1 MSRILKEKEILKIN
15 DYMWILIE
23 TVNDKKLVKIGL
35 TEYFK
40 DNMNPVE
47 FIRVL
52 PEGRYVARGHPF
64 GSIESGRKIML
75 LRAPFTGII
84 VKVNEAVREDPT
96 LINKDPYGD
105 GWILMLEPLK
115 FDDEAKRI

>member
-15 DYMWILIE
+15 DYIWISVETIE
-23 TVNDKKLVKIGL
+23 GKKLVKVGL

-40 DNMNPVE
+40 GNMNPIE

-75 LRAPFTGII
+75 LRAPFTGIV

-96 LINKDPYGD
+96 LINKDPYGN
-105 GWILMLEPLK
+105 GWIVLLEPLK
-115 FDDEAKRI
+115 FDEEVKEI